1 MPDLLVERRD
11 EHLKK
16 SQAFLHEANNLFRD
30 DLLYRSALADAV
42 SAIKHS
48 LQAYLWMRVGTAAAE
63 QRYRWQE
70 IALDGSM
77 PQLVR
82 ACTEAGL
89 HMSDVERTIRELNDA
104 RNRRTHDFPRS
115 PIPPEQAAAAVQT
128 AITVRDRVVAAISG
142 APATVATRAA
152 SGAAEPAREDP
163 ATSQAVGALARVAPT
178 GDRPTAAARSSAA
191 ATTDPANGAG
201 TSGQPGEVVLSG
213 DEDEEE
219 MAAGDDIP
227 ALAATIAAR
236 LRVRWTLGLVAA
248 LVLVLG
254 ALLGAAVT
262 YPIAGGDASTLFGGG
277 TSSAVAAKARTATP
291 HPTEPVLAFA
301 GDLIITSTGCGI
313 TPTSVTIHNTG
324 AAVLNWT
331 VGSPDASNPG
341 FSPPADPSPRPT
353 LSGQLAP
360 SASTTLIVTGMLGAH
375 VVLISDGGA
384 GEVVVGGC

>member
-1 MPDLLVERRD
+1 MPDLFVERRD

-48 LQAYLWMRVGTAAAE
+48 LQAYLWMRVGAAAAAE
-63 QRYRWQE
+63 QHLRWQE

-128 AITVRDRVVAAISG
+128 AITVRDRVVAAIAG

-152 SGAAEPAREDP
+152 SRAAEPSREDP
-163 ATSQAVGALARVAPT
+163 VTSQAAGALARVAPT
-178 GDRPTAAARSSAA
+178 GDRPTATARSSAS
-191 ATTDPANGAG
+191 ATADPENGAG
-201 TSGQPGEVVLSG
+201 MSGQPVLSG

-227 ALAATIAAR
+227 SLAATIAAR
-236 LRVRWTLGLVAA
+236 LRLRWTLGLAAA

-254 ALLGAAVT
+254 VLLGAAVT

-277 TSSAVAAKARTATP
+277 TSSAVAAKAPTATP
-291 HPTEPVLAFA
+291 HPSELVLAFA
-301 GDLIITSTGCGI
+301 GDLLITSTGCGI
-313 TPTSVTIHNTG
+313 MPTSVTIHNTG
-324 AAVLNWT
+324 ADVLNWT